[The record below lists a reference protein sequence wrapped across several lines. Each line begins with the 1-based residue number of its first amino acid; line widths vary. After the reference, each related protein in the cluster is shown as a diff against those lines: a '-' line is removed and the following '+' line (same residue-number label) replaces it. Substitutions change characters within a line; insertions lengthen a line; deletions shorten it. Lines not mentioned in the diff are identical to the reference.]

1 MGVLIDDLI
10 TRGVTEPYR
19 MFTSRAEYRLL
30 LREDNADFR
39 LTEIGYKIGVVSS
52 EQYNQLM
59 AKKEQVRLCEEL
71 FKKTPIKTKDIPE
84 NIQINLFGKKI
95 ERDYSAFELIKR
107 PNVLA
112 YDLLSALNI
121 KAQFLPEVL
130 EQVEINAKYSGYI
143 NRQKDEVLKLQSQYD
158 LKIPEN
164 IKYNKINGLSNEAI
178 QKL

>member
-1 MGVLIDDLI
+1 MRNCLKKL
-10 TRGVTEPYR
+10 P
-19 MFTSRAEYRLL
+19 LKQ
-30 LREDNADFR
+30 
-39 LTEIGYKIGVVSS
+39 KI
-52 EQYNQLM
+52 
-59 AKKEQVRLCEEL
+59 
-71 FKKTPIKTKDIPE
+71 FPE

-143 NRQKDEVLKLQSQYD
+143 NRQKDEVLKLQSQ
-158 LKIPEN
+158 L
-164 IKYNKINGLSNEAI
+164 
-178 QKL
+178 